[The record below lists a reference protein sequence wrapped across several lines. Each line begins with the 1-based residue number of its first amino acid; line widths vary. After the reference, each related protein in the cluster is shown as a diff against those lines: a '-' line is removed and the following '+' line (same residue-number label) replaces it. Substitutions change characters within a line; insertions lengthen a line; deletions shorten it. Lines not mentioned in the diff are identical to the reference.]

1 MTNLLCVSAYSH
13 SGSKFIDHVLSV
25 FLDQLLDLLSI
36 QAFSEPGTPEYRKEQ
51 GTYGSCWKK
60 LKVNVLGGGG
70 GGGGGGQIN

>member
-51 GTYGSCWKK
+51 GTYMHFRELLEEIEGKHTRRW
-60 LKVNVLGGGG
+60 GGT
-70 GGGGGGQIN
+70 N